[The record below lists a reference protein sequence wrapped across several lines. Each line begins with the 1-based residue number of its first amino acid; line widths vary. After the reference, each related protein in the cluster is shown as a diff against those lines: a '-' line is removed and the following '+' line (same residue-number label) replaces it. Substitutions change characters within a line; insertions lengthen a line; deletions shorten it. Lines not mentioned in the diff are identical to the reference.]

1 MLGAPSLSLKI
12 RLSTRVI
19 ALSCYIRRFS
29 LITTP
34 PISVPRSQ
42 LQEESVPQN
51 LAVNPSSAPGDLHNT
66 EIVDSEINEERN
78 IKEEAKKGSV
88 IVIGRHH
95 RPSIK
100 PIQHSHTRITA
111 GGRGQLLHILATT
124 QSSEDAWNAY
134 HRLSTL
140 PVDPTREKYVI
151 PHVYSH
157 RLARLLA
164 STKPRTRTLFLRLLS
179 VLAAVKRD
187 GGTLQVWEWNA
198 LIDCAGKGWRKTRQA
213 DYRSALNIYQDMLS
227 QSEAAQLSR
236 DDSGTDEEDLTTAVA
251 TPDIVTYTTLLY
263 IAARTLMPATLR
275 HASALLNSS
284 GIPPNRITHLSV
296 LRYFTRT
303 GQLSGVRSTITRM
316 REQGLELGIDGI
328 NACMTAFMRN
338 ARVDV
343 ASTIYRVLRH
353 HIKPEHSV
361 GEHDIDAAIHYL
373 DVVEGIVVAEDIV
386 PDRISYTIMIQG
398 FAYHG
403 DLIQALHVF
412 TDMLSS
418 PDLEPLA
425 PQTIGENGESL
436 PPNYPTTLP
445 VFRAIFLGFA
455 RHAQPPLPKNGPSFA
470 ARLKNLAD
478 PSAGE
483 SRWTLW
489 HLSCLFKSFL
499 ELPVEPRPSERTIY
513 WILVAFAKTT
523 GNDKGKLRKVWMQ
536 LENKFGGRW
545 GGRLQRFK
553 QKIFSDIPIT
563 DL

>member
-1 MLGAPSLSLKI
+1 MLGAPSLSFKI
-12 RLSTRVI
+12 RPSARAIV
-19 ALSCYIRRFS
+19 LSCYIRRLS
-29 LITTP
+29 LTIIP
-34 PISVPRSQ
+34 QYSASRSQ
-42 LQEESVPQN
+42 LREETTRQNIAAHPTGVQADLRNVNVADPQIKSKEN
-51 LAVNPSSAPGDLHNT
+51 V
-66 EIVDSEINEERN
+66 
-78 IKEEAKKGSV
+78 KEELKGSLV
-88 IVIGRHH
+88 VAGRYHQ
-95 RPSIK
+95 RSIK
-100 PIQHSHTRITA
+100 PIQHSHTRTTDS
-111 GGRGQLLHILATT
+111 RGELLRILATT

-134 HRLSTL
+134 HSLSTL
-140 PVDPTREKYVI
+140 PVDPKTGKKYAI
-151 PHVYSH
+151 PHAYSH

-187 GGTLQVWEWNA
+187 GGILQVWEWNA
-198 LIDCAGKGWRKTRQA
+198 LIDCAGKGWRKTRPA

-227 QSEAAQLSR
+227 QNEASPGDKDAGQDHLA
-236 DDSGTDEEDLTTAVA
+236 TAVA

-263 IAARTLMPATLR
+263 IAARTLIPATVR

-303 GQLSGVRSTITRM
+303 GQLSGVRSTVM
-316 REQGLELGIDGI
+316 KMKEQSLELGIDGI
-328 NACMTAFMRN
+328 NACLTAFTRN
-338 ARVDV
+338 SRMDV

-353 HIKPEHSV
+353 HVEPEFDV
-361 GEHDIDAAIHYL
+361 GEHDIDASIRYL
-373 DVVEGIVVAEDIV
+373 DVVEGIVIAEDIV

-403 DLIQALHVF
+403 ELIQALHVF

-418 PDLEPLA
+418 PDLEPFA
-425 PQTIGENGESL
+425 PRTIDENGESL
-436 PPNYPTTLP
+436 PVNYPTILP

-455 RHAQPPLPKNGPSFA
+455 RHAQPPMPKDNQSLA
-470 ARLKNLAD
+470 VRLKRISD
-478 PSAGE
+478 PSAAE

-499 ELPVEPRPSERTIY
+499 ELPPETRPSERTIY

-536 LENKFGGRW
+536 LEKRFGGGW
-545 GGRLQRFK
+545 GGRLARFR
-553 QKIFSDIPIT
+553 QKIFGDAPI
-563 DL
+563 